1 VNFCFLLTQRY
12 KNSTISDDTLYEEQ
26 YMAWFFGRKKDK
38 QPSPLVAL
46 DGKLITYA
54 VRREPSGEIVIG
66 KDGRICAAT
75 DQLELRF
82 SNGNIAFSCPV
93 STMEYGDLMS
103 RNGVL
108 ITGDDSV
115 TGGRVTVVASYK
127 YYR

>member
-1 VNFCFLLTQRY
+1 
-12 KNSTISDDTLYEEQ
+12 
-26 YMAWFFGRKKDK
+26 MAWLFGRKKEK
-38 QPSPLVAL
+38 QPSAFSAL
-46 DGKLITYA
+46 DGKLISYA
-54 VRREPSGEIVIG
+54 VRREASGEIVIG

-82 SNGNIAFSCPV
+82 SNGSVPFACPI

-108 ITGDDSV
+108 ITGDDAV
-115 TGGRVTVVASYK
+115 TGNRVTVVAYYK